1 MGAIIWG
8 AVTTP
13 ITGLF
18 FNEPISVLVLCFNVT
33 AFILYTCLAIF
44 IGLNLLNIG
53 WNKLIPQNGKEHRA
67 FFYPLFLSPPLLVF
81 GIIIE
86 WLKTGN
92 LPL

>member
-18 FNEPISVLVLCFNVT
+18 FNEPISVPVLCFNVT

-53 WNKLIPQNGKEHRA
+53 WDKLIPQNGKEHRA
-67 FFYPLFLSPPLLVF
+67 FFYPLFLSPPLLII